1 MAGKSQRLPSRND
14 RSAADR
20 VIELLQVSEDDAK
33 EWEAERKNEND
44 GRKGKKESQERRRV
58 EKGTRKEVTREGGE
72 KGHASCRKKMNI
84 AQGILGVLN
93 NRQAA
98 KCS

>member
-1 MAGKSQRLPSRND
+1 MTLKNGKL
-14 RSAADR
+14 
-20 VIELLQVSEDDAK
+20 K
-33 EWEAERKNEND
+33 GKNEND

-58 EKGTRKEVTREGGE
+58 EKGTRKEGTREGGE